1 MKRFWLYLEPQTFIF
16 RGDGQI
22 VFYNSI
28 NGAYHQ
34 YLYLNHSFLE
44 YIVDELEKTQNG
56 YGIFLDE
63 SELSLVQTI
72 VDDLRNSMSG
82 DCIPLNNNSV
92 PPFIFKPHCRIIEE
106 RMKALSYNDDVLSES
121 FGIET
126 LTNLNEVT
134 IFLGAGIRE
143 DEHFEEFPYYR
154 QFIHSMDVYFEETMS
169 NLDYIRTIE
178 VLCSL
183 GIGKLNVVLNKDSR
197 NQLREILP
205 YLSKCDFKICFYLN
219 CEDLKNPLL
228 IEQLADFS
236 IVINIHIGDNV
247 NEIIDLMGKYQ
258 DIDIVWNTIIS
269 SEEDID
275 AIEPLGN
282 HIVVTPYYNGS
293 NEQFFKD
300 YVYSDINSILKYP
313 IDRQT
318 IFRRK
323 TLNENFFG
331 KLYILPNG
339 DSFSNMNTPAIGN
352 VRTMSLA
359 EIVFKEMECPT
370 AWFKLREEKKCA
382 NCCNRYLCPSISNY
396 ELVIGKP
403 NLCHIKP

>member
-16 RGDGQI
+16 RGNEQI

-34 YLYLNHSFLE
+34 YLYSNHSLLKH
-44 YIVDELEKTQNG
+44 IVNELEKPQNG
-56 YGIFLDE
+56 YGISLDE

-82 DCIPLNNNSV
+82 DCIPLNNDSV
-92 PPFIFKPHCRIIEE
+92 PPFIFKPQCRIIEE
-106 RMKALSYNDDVLSES
+106 RMKTLNYNDDVLSES

-134 IFLGAGIRE
+134 IFLGAGRKE
-143 DEHFEEFPYYR
+143 DKHSEKYPYYR

-169 NLDYIRTIE
+169 NHDYIRIIDI
-178 VLCSL
+178 LCSL
-183 GIGKLNVVLNKDSR
+183 GIGRLNIVLNKDSR
-197 NQLREILP
+197 HQLLEILP

-219 CEDLKNPLL
+219 YEDLKNSLM
-228 IEQLADFS
+228 IELLADFS
-236 IVINIHIGDNV
+236 MVINIHISNNAND
-247 NEIIDLMGKYQ
+247 IIDLMGKYQ

-269 SEEDID
+269 SEEDMT
-275 AIEPLGN
+275 AIEPLEN

-300 YVYSDINSILKYP
+300 FVYSDIDSILKYP
-313 IDRQT
+313 IDKQT

-339 DSFSNMNTPAIGN
+339 DSFSNMNTSVIGN

-359 EIVFKEMECPT
+359 EIVFKEMKYPT
-370 AWFKLREEKKCA
+370 AWFKIREEKECA
-382 NCCNRYLCPSISNY
+382 NCCYKYLT
-396 ELVIGKP
+396 
-403 NLCHIKP
+403 